1 MSSTKVDRAVLKHVL
16 ARFRQATLGQVVGV
30 AGLIAVLPDPLVHF
44 QDDSLSF
51 VGILGMCGTLIVR
64 TIVAPKL
71 ASAAE
76 DETCSLRPIQ
86 LVLYALLL
94 INALMW
100 SLTTFGL
107 LCSIP
112 SNNESKAMILTLI
125 AGVGVVGGAVACYK
139 RPLLLAYIGTL
150 WASPMSYAVITGN
163 YRLLFLLVMGGGFI
177 LASGF
182 SSQRML
188 SDVESRLL
196 TEFSLKQYFQ
206 QVINAMPVR
215 LLIVGPDLDIRFAN
229 SGFDSLLADPTS
241 QRRRTLHEVLPSVA
255 IAVKE
260 LAPQS
265 SIQFEVE
272 VSAPDRRWQLISI
285 QKLSNTDETMIA
297 AIDVDEQRRAERREL
312 EMRAKAETA
321 SRLATLGQV
330 AGGIAHEINNP
341 LAIIIARVEALIQND
356 AELSPAARRDA
367 LEKIDKTA
375 ERIAKIIRSMR
386 ALGRDGKQDPAVRVD
401 VSEILSDTL
410 TLFEQKLK
418 NRNVSVRISIPP
430 QQTFFFR
437 PVELI
442 QVLTNLISNALD
454 AVSEIEPESERWIE
468 IAAEPTASSRLR
480 ISVRNGGPKIPD
492 SVTQRIGT
500 PFFTT
505 KPPGFGTG
513 LGITIIQKLTRE
525 NDAQFGIDSR
535 EEHTCFYIEG
545 QTDGPAASSTSA

>member
-1 MSSTKVDRAVLKHVL
+1 VSSTSVDRGVLKHVL
-16 ARFRQATLGQVVGV
+16 ARFRQATLGQVIGLL
-30 AGLIAVLPDPLVHF
+30 GLIVVLPEPLTHF
-44 QDDSLSF
+44 QNDTLSF
-51 VGILGMCGTLIVR
+51 IGILGMCGTLIVR

-71 ASAAE
+71 AAAAE
-76 DETCSLRPIQ
+76 NETYSLQPIQ
-86 LVLYALLL
+86 RALYTLLL
-94 INALMW
+94 VNALMW

-112 SNNESKAMILTLI
+112 SDSESKAMILTLI
-125 AGVGVVGGAVACYK
+125 AGVGMVGGAVACYK
-139 RPLLLAYIGTL
+139 RPLLLAYIGIL
-150 WASPMSYAVITGN
+150 WASPMSYATIAGN

-182 SSQRML
+182 ASQRML

-241 QRRRTLHEVLPSVA
+241 QHRRTLQDVLPSVA
-255 IAVKE
+255 LAVKE

-265 SIQFEVE
+265 SVQFEVE

-401 VSEILSDTL
+401 LSEVLNDTL

-418 NRNVSVRISIPP
+418 NRNVSVKIAIPP
-430 QQTFFFR
+430 HQVFFFR

-454 AVSEIEPESERWIE
+454 AVSELEPESERWIE
-468 IAAEPTASSRLR
+468 VTAEPAASSHLR
-480 ISVRNGGPKIPD
+480 ISVRNGGPKIPEAI
-492 SVTQRIGT
+492 TQRIGT

-505 KPPGFGTG
+505 KPPGSGTG
-513 LGITIIQKLTRE
+513 LGITIVQKLARE
-525 NDAQFGIDSR
+525 NDAQFGFNRD
-535 EEHTCFYIEG
+535 ETHTCFYIEG
-545 QTDGPAASSTSA
+545 QTDGPATSSTSA

>member
-1 MSSTKVDRAVLKHVL
+1 MAVDRAVLKHVL
-16 ARFRQATLGQVVGV
+16 ARFRQATLGQVIGV
-30 AGLIAVLPDPLVHF
+30 LGLIAVLPHPFIHF
-44 QDDSLSF
+44 QNDALSF
-51 VGILGMCGTLIVR
+51 FGILGMCGTLIVR
-64 TIVAPKL
+64 TILAPKMA
-71 ASAAE
+71 ASAD
-76 DETCSLRPIQ
+76 DETHPLQPIQ
-86 LVLYALLL
+86 LTLYSLLL
-94 INALMW
+94 VNALMW

-112 SNNESKAMILTLI
+112 SDSESKAMILTLI

-139 RPLLLAYIGTL
+139 RPLLFAYIGIL
-150 WASPMSYAVITGN
+150 WASPISYAVIAGN

-188 SDVESRLL
+188 SDVESRLV
-196 TEFSLKQYFQ
+196 TEFNLKRYFQ

-229 SGFDSLLADPTS
+229 SGFDSLLSDPKDGHH
-241 QRRRTLHEVLPSVA
+241 RTLQDILPSVA
-255 IAVKE
+255 TAIKG
-260 LAPQS
+260 LTPQS
-265 SIQFEVE
+265 SVQFEAE
-272 VSAPDRRWQLISI
+272 ISAPNRRWQLISI

-356 AELSPAARRDA
+356 ATLSTAARRDA
-367 LEKIDKTA
+367 LEKIDRTA

-386 ALGRDGKQDPAVRVD
+386 ALGRDGKQDPPVRVD
-401 VSEILSDTL
+401 LSEILNDTL

-418 NRNVSVRISIPP
+418 NRSVSVKIAIPTR
-430 QQTFFFR
+430 QTIFFR

-454 AVSEIEPESERWIE
+454 AVSELEQESERWIE
-468 IAAEPTASSRLR
+468 IAAEPTSGSQLR
-480 ISVRNGGPKIPD
+480 ISVRNGGPKISD
-492 SVTQRIGT
+492 AVAQRLGT

-505 KPPGFGTG
+505 KPPGLGTG
-513 LGITIIQKLTRE
+513 LGITIVQKLTRE
-525 NDAQFGIDSR
+525 NDAQFGIDR
-535 EEHTCFYIEG
+535 DGTHTCFYIEG
-545 QTDGPAASSTSA
+545 QVDRPTTPSTRA